1 MPAEVETQV
10 VETPAATPQESQIEV
25 VSNGVKLNP
34 TEPAPTEEAP
44 VETLEEQ
51 PEFTQEEITKVV
63 ENQQAV
69 SETLKDKGVDFEA
82 LSTEYQEKGA
92 LSEATYESLEKAG
105 FPKNVVDAY
114 VSGIEAQVSRFESTV
129 LGYAGGAEGYKQ
141 LASFVQS
148 LGDAEVETYNQIL
161 NSQNLGQINSLIKGY
176 QAQMQLKHG
185 TANPTIHGQASA
197 SQATSGYSSQ
207 KEMTAAINDPRYGKD
222 QSYTSQV
229 RQRIMKSPWN

>member
-34 TEPAPTEEAP
+34 TEPALTDETP

-51 PEFTQEEITKVV
+51 PEFTQEDITKVV

-69 SETLKDKGVDFEA
+69 SETLKDKGVDFDA

-141 LASFVQS
+141 LTSFVQS

-185 TANPTIHGQASA
+185 TANPTIHGQVSA

-222 QSYTSQV
+222 LGYTEQV
-229 RQRIMKSPWN
+229 RQKIAKSPW

>member
-10 VETPAATPQESQIEV
+10 VETPAAESKESQIEIM
-25 VSNGVKLNP
+25 SNGVKLNP
-34 TEPAPTEEAP
+34 AESTE
-44 VETLEEQ
+44 VETPIDTPEEQ
-51 PEFTQEEITKVV
+51 SEFTQEDITKVV

-69 SETLKDKGVDFEA
+69 TETLKDKGVDFDA
-82 LSTEYQEKGA
+82 LSAEYQEKGA

-222 QSYTSQV
+222 LGYTDQV
-229 RQRIMKSPWN
+229 RQKIAKSPW